1 MAQANRLTAIILCVI
16 AGALLSA
23 TPASAQYSPG
33 YKFLEAVKKK
43 DGDAVVLALKS
54 PGSTIINSRDITS
67 GETALHI
74 VTQRRDVLWMQ
85 FLLAQGANPNVADTK
100 GVTPL
105 VLATQLGFLEGAET
119 LIAKGAKV
127 DVPNA
132 TGETPLIAAVHR
144 HDIPMLRL
152 LLKSGADP
160 DRADSSGRSARDY
173 AKLEGANGNLVSEIA
188 KNEKSASQRE
198 GAKTYG
204 PSY

>member
-1 MAQANRLTAIILCVI
+1 VAQANRFTAIILCVV

-23 TPASAQYSPG
+23 APARAQYSPG
-33 YKFLEAVKKK
+33 FKFLEAVKKK

-54 PGSTIINSRDITS
+54 PGSTIINSRDITT
-67 GETALHI
+67 GKTALHI

-127 DVPNA
+127 DIPNA
-132 TGETPLIAAVHR
+132 TGETPLIGAVHR

-160 DRADSSGRSARDY
+160 DRADNSGRSARDY
-173 AKLEGANGNLVSEIA
+173 AKLEGASGNLVSEIA

>member
-1 MAQANRLTAIILCVI
+1 MAQANRFTAIILCAI
-16 AGALLSA
+16 AGVLLSA
-23 TPASAQYSPG
+23 APASAQYSPG
-33 YKFLEAVKKK
+33 FKFLEAVKKK
-43 DGDAVVLALKS
+43 DGDAVMQALKS
-54 PGSTIINSRDITS
+54 PGSTIINSRDITT

-74 VTQRRDVLWMQ
+74 VTQRRDLVWMQ
-85 FLLAQGANPNVADTK
+85 FLLGQGANPNIADVR

-119 LIAKGAKV
+119 LIGKGARV

-144 HDIPMLRL
+144 NDIPILRL

-173 AKLEGANGNLVSEIA
+173 AELRGGNLVAEIQ
-188 KNEKSASQRE
+188 KNERSASQRE
-198 GAKTYG
+198 GARTYG

>member
-1 MAQANRLTAIILCVI
+1 MAQANRLTAIILCAI
-16 AGALLSA
+16 AGVLLSA
-23 TPASAQYSPG
+23 APASAQYSPG
-33 YKFLEAVKKK
+33 FKFLEAVKKK
-43 DGDAVVLALKS
+43 DGDAVMQALKS
-54 PGSTIINSRDITS
+54 PGSTIINSRDITT

-85 FLLAQGANPNVADTK
+85 FLLAQGANPNIADVK

-105 VLATQLGFLEGAET
+105 VLATQLGFLDGAET
-119 LIAKGAKV
+119 LIAKGARV

-144 HDIPMLRL
+144 HDVPMLRL

-173 AKLEGANGNLVSEIA
+173 ARLEGPSGNLVSEIE

>member
-1 MAQANRLTAIILCVI
+1 VAQANRFTAIILCAI
-16 AGALLSA
+16 AGVLLSA
-23 TPASAQYSPG
+23 APASAQYSPG

-43 DGDAVVLALKS
+43 DGDAVTLALKS
-54 PGSTIINSRDITS
+54 PGSTIINSRDITT

-74 VTQRRDVLWMQ
+74 VTQRRDLVWMQ
-85 FLLAQGANPNVADTK
+85 FLLAQGANPNIADTK

-119 LIAKGAKV
+119 LIGKGARI

-173 AKLEGANGNLVSEIA
+173 AKLGGGNLISEIE
-188 KNEKSASQRE
+188 KNERSAALRE